1 MKTPDI
7 EEKKLIQRNIIKS
20 LADLPAYPGIILK
33 AKRIINSKKSGIGDI
48 SDIIVKD
55 PALAARVLK
64 LANSAYYS
72 ISKTTGSIKYAAQ
85 ILGVQVLCEI
95 IETAAA
101 APLLKTQLKGYEISP
116 EHFFKHSLFTAYTAK
131 TMCGYFCHGYES
143 DAFTA
148 GLLHDCG
155 KLALSPWIDKY
166 SNIYNSLI
174 EDTKENIDAELK
186 ITGIHH
192 GHAGYAMVKLWNL
205 PVHIQKAIKDHHK
218 NKFNKDE
225 KLTLIISMADH
236 LAKDYIEKGF
246 IDHEI
251 FNKLTQGFDD
261 IVIDIDKFIEIS
273 SQASDFT
280 EEIISQLN

>member
-1 MKTPDI
+1 MKTPDT
-7 EEKKLIQRNIIKS
+7 EEKKLIQRKIIKS
-20 LADLPAYPGIILK
+20 LADLPAYPDVILK
-33 AKRIINSKKSGIGDI
+33 AKRIIHNKQSGIGDI
-48 SDIIVKD
+48 SDVIVKD

-72 ISKTTGSIKYAAQ
+72 ITKTTGSIKYAAQ
-85 ILGVQVLCEI
+85 ILGVQTLCEI

-101 APLLKTQLKGYEISP
+101 APLLKTQLKGYEISS
-116 EHFFKHSLFTAYTAK
+116 EQFFKHSLFTAYTAK
-131 TMCGYFCHGYES
+131 TMCGYFYHGFES

-155 KLALSPWIDKY
+155 KLALSPWIDRY
-166 SNIYNSLI
+166 SKIYNSLI
-174 EDTKENIDAELK
+174 NQANENIDAEISL
-186 ITGIHH
+186 TGIHH
-192 GHAGYAMVKLWNL
+192 GHTGYAMVKLWNL
-205 PVHIQKAIKDHHK
+205 PVHIQKAIKDHHRK
-218 NKFNKDE
+218 KFNKDE
-225 KLTLIISMADH
+225 KFTLIISMADH

-251 FNKLTQGFDD
+251 FNKLTAGFDE

-280 EEIISQLN
+280 EQIISQLK